1 MDSAVEKV
9 DIAFGDPND
18 EASPQAAFPAF
29 PAIVRMKE
37 EVRMNPENGDGPK
50 SGIVKRLRRMLVGGA
65 RDPHDPDIHHK
76 LALVAFFAWVG
87 LGSDGLSSSCY
98 GPSEA
103 FSLLLQYPHLAI
115 FVALGSVF
123 TIVIISMSYHQII
136 ELFPSGGGGYV
147 VASQLVSPMWG
158 MVSGCALLI
167 DYVLTIALSISS
179 GAEAVFS
186 FLPPD
191 WVGFRMWFGL
201 LGVAVLTAMNI
212 RGVRESVAPLIPIFM
227 IFVVTHLIAI
237 FWAIGSHLPEL
248 GALAGNTARDA
259 HSATSQFGF
268 FGMVF
273 LVLRAYG
280 MGAGTYT
287 GIEAVSNG
295 LPILREPKVKTGKR
309 TMVSMASSL
318 VVAVMG
324 LMLAY
329 ILCRVQFEPG
339 KTLNAV
345 LLEHVTAT
353 WPRGL
358 AGGFVLITLISE
370 GAILFVAA
378 QTGFLDGP
386 RVLANMAL
394 DRWLPSRFGMLS
406 DRLVTQNGVLLM
418 GGAAFLLVGFTGGSV
433 QYLIVLY
440 SITVF
445 ITFVLSQLGMV
456 RHWWQSRAVDKR
468 WKKGLAI
475 NGIGLVLTSFILVSV
490 AVLKFGSGGWVT
502 LLVTGGLVVLATLIR
517 RHYGRTRALL
527 KRLDSL
533 VVAAEISE
541 NEQVPEPECDP
552 AAETAVILVNG
563 FNGLGLHTL
572 FGIIRLFNRTF
583 KNFVFVEVGVVDAGN
598 FKGAQELAGLKE
610 RTKADLGK
618 YVSLMKRQGKHAE
631 SFFVL
636 GTDVVEE
643 VEKIV
648 PVVRERFPDCVFFGG
663 QLVFP
668 EETLV
673 TRLLHN
679 YIVFAIQRRLYS
691 RGIPF
696 MIIPIRVA

>member
-1 MDSAVEKV
+1 MKV
-9 DIAFGDPND
+9 LAY
-18 EASPQAAFPAF
+18 
-29 PAIVRMKE
+29 MY
-37 EVRMNPENGDGPK
+37 PENGDTSKP
-50 SGIVKRLRRMLVGGA
+50 GIAKRMRRVLVGDA
-65 RDPHDPDIHHK
+65 RDPRDPNIHHK

-103 FSLLLQYPHLAI
+103 FSLLLQYPHLAL

-123 TIVIISMSYHQII
+123 TIVVVSMSYHQII

-186 FLPPD
+186 FLPPE
-191 WVGFRMWFGL
+191 WVFLRMWFGL
-201 LGVAVLTAMNI
+201 LGVAVLTGMNI
-212 RGVRESVAPLIPIFM
+212 RGVRESVGPLIPIFM
-227 IFVVTHLIAI
+227 IFVVTHLVAI
-237 FWAIGSHLPEL
+237 FWAIGTHLSEL
-248 GALAGNTARDA
+248 GSLPANTASDM
-259 HSATSQFGF
+259 HSATHQFGV
-268 FGMVF
+268 FGTIF

-309 TMVSMASSL
+309 TMVYMAASL

-329 ILCRVQFEPG
+329 VLCRIQFEPG

-345 LLEHVTAT
+345 LLGHITAN
-353 WPRGL
+353 WPRSL
-358 AGGFVLITLISE
+358 AGAFVLTTLVSE

-406 DRLVTQNGVLLM
+406 DRLVTQNGVLMM
-418 GGAAFLLVGFTGGSV
+418 GGAAFLLVGLTEGSV

-445 ITFVLSQLGMV
+445 ITFVLSQIGMV
-456 RHWWQSRAVDKR
+456 RHWWQVRRTDPR
-468 WKKGLAI
+468 WKRGLAI
-475 NGIGLVLTSFILVSV
+475 NGIGLILTSFILVSV
-490 AVLKFGSGGWVT
+490 AILKFGSGGWVT
-502 LLVTGGLVVLATLIR
+502 LLVTGALVAVAVLIR

-527 KRLDSL
+527 GRLDSL
-533 VVAAEISE
+533 VVAAESFPE
-541 NEQVPEPECDP
+541 GDDVPEPEYDP
-552 AAETAVILVNG
+552 TAETAVILVNG

-598 FKGAQELAGLKE
+598 FKGVQEMAGLKE
-610 RTKADLGK
+610 RTAADLGR
-618 YVSLMKRQGKHAE
+618 YVRLMKRQGKHAE
-631 SFFVL
+631 SYSVL

-643 VEKIV
+643 VEKMV
-648 PVVRERFPDCVFFGG
+648 PIVRERFPDCVFFGG

-668 EETLV
+668 EETLM

-691 RGIPF
+691 HGIPF